1 MARTAY
7 SFEELKQKASA
18 WLLLGISPQRLA
30 LTLALGFVVGCIPL
44 FGFTTA
50 LCALVAMAFRLNL
63 PAIQAANYA
72 AMPFQL
78 VLMVPFMK
86 LGGKVAP
93 TRYPALDISALM
105 HSPMRLMHPSDP
117 VAAQLGAMAG
127 QALLGWLLLALPVL
141 ALLTFMLTAALRR
154 VPALATAQ
162 VRTLPH

>member
-1 MARTAY
+1 MKRAAY

-30 LTLALGFVVGCIPL
+30 LTLALGFVVGCVPL
-44 FGFTTA
+44 FGFTTGI
-50 LCALVAMAFRLNL
+50 CALVALAFRLNL

-78 VLMVPFMK
+78 ALMVPFMK
-86 LGGKVAP
+86 LGGKLAP
-93 TRYPALDISALM
+93 SRYPALDLSALM

-141 ALLTFMLTAALRR
+141 ALLTFMLTSVLRR
-154 VPALATAQ
+154 VPAIAANAQ
-162 VRTLPH
+162 N